1 MHYAAVFYK
10 VLLTFDEFF
19 CRNVKCANFFLS
31 LFSFQTTKG
40 RNWTVAEKEKAMK
53 FKKMCSHRCYNFV
66 RKNLVPLP
74 CTWELNTSGA
84 VSTSEKRKQ
93 VKTEYSTET
102 TEEEESKKILV
113 WQDHLKTAEM
123 IEVQNIE
130 ENQIQT
136 VHHIVV
142 PPEVWADGHQKIEFI
157 VQDNEMTQVSVSQ
170 S

>member
-1 MHYAAVFYK
+1 
-10 VLLTFDEFF
+10 
-19 CRNVKCANFFLS
+19 
-31 LFSFQTTKG
+31 
-40 RNWTVAEKEKAMK
+40 MK

-74 CTWELNTSGA
+74 CTWELNTSGS

-102 TEEEESKKILV
+102 TGEEESKKILV

-170 S
+170 PS